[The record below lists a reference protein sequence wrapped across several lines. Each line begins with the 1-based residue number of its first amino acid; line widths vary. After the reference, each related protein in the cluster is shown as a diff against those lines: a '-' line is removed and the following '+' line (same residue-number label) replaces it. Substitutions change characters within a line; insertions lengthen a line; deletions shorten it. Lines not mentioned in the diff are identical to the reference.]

1 MRAASRR
8 AVGVIAEPVLR
19 LDVAKVQEE
28 AAGRQVGAL
37 EAWVVAPYVRQ
48 LGVGHG
54 GEIVKRDAAGLRRLD
69 VDHGVEIVAGVL
81 VPIREAAGIRC
92 LVVALDR
99 VGEVVLRCAAQL

>member
-1 MRAASRR
+1 MREASRQ
-8 AVGVIAEPVLR
+8 AVGVIARHVLP
-19 LDVAKVQEE
+19 LDAGKVHDE

-69 VDHGVEIVAGVL
+69 VDHGVENVAGVL

-92 LVVALDR
+92 LVVALGR
-99 VGEVVLRCAAQL
+99 VGEGVLRCAAQF